1 MDVDWTGAVGVTVAG
16 AAAVTLLALLE
27 HRYRGV
33 PFRRA
38 VWREIPVAALIGLMG
53 YIIGSCYR
61 G

>member
-1 MDVDWTGAVGVTVAG
+1 MAG

>member
-1 MDVDWTGAVGVTVAG
+1 MDWTGVVGVTVAG
-16 AAAVTLLALLE
+16 AAAVTLLALLD

-38 VWREIPVAALIGLMG
+38 VLREIPVVALIGLMG
-53 YIIGSCYR
+53 YIIGSFYR